1 MDQERQLRLV
11 LEALDR
17 SGPGIGSALRRLR
30 ELNKE
35 QERVRKLAGET
46 ARAFGNVT
54 GITQFA
60 NLAARGFG
68 LLASAMMRVIALAG
82 RLLQAFGSAIGAAI
96 QAVMRL
102 AQAIGGAL
110 WGAASRVFGFM
121 ATTAKVAV
129 VGLTA
134 AMGLLARQGIAVHT
148 SFTAAERGLALLL
161 KSSTAAKQVMAALRQ
176 EAEQSAFE
184 LVPLAE
190 MAQRLAAFGFAAQ
203 DIVPMIRTLG
213 DVAAGLGGG
222 QPMIDRLMIALGQ
235 IKAKGILS
243 GEEAMQL
250 TEAGINVR
258 QILGIP
264 QGMDIAKA
272 GISADD
278 AIPRLLAG
286 MERTFGGMQAGAM
299 QDLPGILSNIKDA
312 IDRITAS
319 VTGGLNES
327 LKRAAA
333 YVLEFLGNLEKTAAG
348 RTLLNALR
356 QAFDTVGKAIEA
368 LVARLPSLVEWLA
381 NLLQS
386 DRLAEFRDRAI
397 DAFQKL
403 WGAAQKVVKWL
414 AENWPAIWE
423 TIKSTTIVGVKVIG
437 GALAGVWNVFK
448 ELAEGQNLWAAN
460 WREVLSNAVDAVRGF
475 AMHTTHAVFQ
485 AIRAVLKLADSW
497 AVMWAAL
504 TSNDIMTLIAKMGAV
519 AYVRLRYQD
528 IQGAIDQAEIAVMNR
543 LEKLDLRKTL
553 AAAQAGGGV
562 LQQMAQR
569 QDILGSFAR
578 GAQGWIQG
586 VDQWWSRAF
595 SGGRT
600 RERTISG
607 IIAGLGGLPEVEA
620 PAATG
625 GRYWP
630 DLPPLTFGDTAAQQ
644 ARAEKADYQKQMT
657 SLEMLDAQI
666 AYIRQVMA
674 NQPGMLEAMTSGYL
688 VPALQQRIQL
698 LQSLPFDPNKD
709 AGVAWWER
717 AGEIEQT
724 RGAILAAQDAVRKA
738 AEEQAR
744 AAEEQARAAERQALT
759 AMATPA
765 SGREP
770 SAFEMLYGA
779 PVEGPPVAF
788 GVSAAP
794 TARATTGGGTTL
806 IFNLPTSDPG
816 AVAQEVYRV
825 LDELQRR
832 ASGW

>member
-1 MDQERQLRLV
+1 MDQERQLRIV

-30 ELNKE
+30 ALNKE

-46 ARAFGNVT
+46 ARAFGNVP
-54 GITQFA
+54 GIAQFA
-60 NLAARGFG
+60 NLATQGFK
-68 LLASAMMRVIALAG
+68 LLASAIMRVIALAS
-82 RLLQAFGSAIGAAI
+82 RLLRAFGSAIGAAI

-102 AQAIGGAL
+102 AQVIGGVL
-110 WGAASRVFGFM
+110 WNAVSRVFGFM
-121 ATTAKVAV
+121 ATAAKVAV

-148 SFTAAERGLALLL
+148 SLASSERGLTLLL
-161 KSSTAAKQVMAALRQ
+161 KSSTAAKQVMAALRK

-222 QPMIDRLMIALGQ
+222 QPMIDRLIIALGQ

-278 AIPRLLAG
+278 AILRLLAG

-299 QDLPGILSNIKDA
+299 QDLPGLLSNIKDA
-312 IDRITAS
+312 IDNITAS

-386 DRLAEFRDRAI
+386 DRLVEFRDRAI

-448 ELAEGQNLWAAN
+448 ELTEGQNLWAAN

-497 AVMWAAL
+497 AVVWAAL

-528 IQGAIDQAEIAVMNR
+528 IQGAIDQAELAVMNR

-578 GAQGWIQG
+578 GAQGWSQG
-586 VDQWWSRAF
+586 FDQWWSRTF
-595 SGGRT
+595 NRPK
-600 RERTISG
+600 ERTISG
-607 IIAGLGGLPEVEA
+607 IVAGLGGLPEVEA
-620 PAATG
+620 PATTG
-625 GRYWP
+625 ERYWP

-644 ARAEKADYQKQMT
+644 AKAEKADYQNQMMP
-657 SLEMLDAQI
+657 LEMLDAQI

-674 NQPGMLEAMTSGYL
+674 NQPGMLEAMTSDYL

-709 AGVAWWER
+709 AGIAWWER
-717 AGEIEQT
+717 AGEIEKT

-779 PVEGPPVAF
+779 PVEEPPVAF

-794 TARATTGGGTTL
+794 TVRATARGGTTL

>member
-1 MDQERQLRLV
+1 MDQERQLRIV

-30 ELNKE
+30 VLNNEL
-35 QERVRKLAGET
+35 ERVRKLARDMG
-46 ARAFGNVT
+46 RAFGSVP
-54 GITQFA
+54 GIGQFA
-60 NLAARGFG
+60 NLATQGFK
-68 LLASAMMRVIALAG
+68 LLASAITRVIALAG
-82 RLLQAFGSAIGAAI
+82 RLLQAFGSAIKSAI

-102 AQAIGGAL
+102 AQVIGGVL
-110 WGAASRVFGFM
+110 WSAVSRVFGFM

-129 VGLTA
+129 VGLAA

-148 SFTAAERGLALLL
+148 SLTSAERGLALLL
-161 KSSTAAKQVMAALRQ
+161 KSSTAAKQVMAALRK

-184 LVPLAE
+184 LVPLAD

-222 QPMIDRLMIALGQ
+222 QPMIDRLIIALGQ

-278 AIPRLLAG
+278 AILRLLAG

-299 QDLPGILSNIKDA
+299 RDLPGLLSNIKDA
-312 IDRITAS
+312 IDNITAS

-368 LVARLPSLVEWLA
+368 LVAKLPSLVEWLA

-397 DAFQKL
+397 EAFQKL
-403 WGAAQKVVKWL
+403 WDAAQKVVKWL

-423 TIKSTTIVGVKVIG
+423 TIKNTTIVGVKVIG

-448 ELAEGQNLWAAN
+448 ELTEGQNLWAAN

-485 AIRAVLKLADSW
+485 TIRAVLKLADSW
-497 AVMWAAL
+497 AVVWAAL

-528 IQGAIDQAEIAVMNR
+528 IQGAIDQVELAVMNR

-553 AAAQAGGGV
+553 AAAQAGGV

-578 GAQGWIQG
+578 GALGWSQGF
-586 VDQWWSRAF
+586 DQWWSRTF
-595 SGGRT
+595 NRPK
-600 RERTISG
+600 ERTISG
-607 IIAGLGGLPEVEA
+607 IVAGLGGLPEVEA
-620 PAATG
+620 PATTG

-644 ARAEKADYQKQMT
+644 AKAEKADYQNQMT

-674 NQPGMLEAMTSGYL
+674 NQPEMLEAMTSGYL

-724 RGAILAAQDAVRKA
+724 RGAILAALDAVRKA

-779 PVEGPPVAF
+779 PVEEPPVAF
-788 GVSAAP
+788 GVPAAP
-794 TARATTGGGTTL
+794 TARATARGGTTL